1 MEVTFGVLYPQC
13 QIIPAEEADT
23 AIIDGV
29 MNRVSKILTTIGY
42 ILAIALALGFLIGLA
57 SALVI
62 AIFGSQEQK
71 SAQSVAQVWAGVL
84 AVLTLLEMISISLTV
99 AGKAIVLN
107 AIRPRLG
114 WNLLLAAGIIGIN
127 PLLVIAFV
135 FDKTHENRQE

>member
-1 MEVTFGVLYPQC
+1 
-13 QIIPAEEADT
+13 
-23 AIIDGV
+23 

-127 PLLVIAFV
+127 PLLVIAFI
-135 FDKTHENRQE
+135 FGKAHENRQE

>member
-1 MEVTFGVLYPQC
+1 MEVTFGILYPQC
-13 QIIPAEEADT
+13 QNTPAKEVDT

-84 AVLTLLEMISISLTV
+84 AVLTILEMISISLTV
-99 AGKAIVLN
+99 AGNAIVLN
-107 AIRPRLG
+107 AVRPRLG
-114 WNLLLAAGIIGIN
+114 WNLLLTAGIIGIN
-127 PLLVIAFV
+127 PLLIAAFI
-135 FDKTHENRQE
+135 FAQKKEQ